1 MNYNRFPMS
10 MIILCVIYIGVD
22 EVNYD
27 RFPMSMI
34 ILCVIYIGVMR

>member
-1 MNYNRFPMS
+1 M
-10 MIILCVIYIGVD
+10 D

-34 ILCVIYIGVMR
+34 ILYVIYIGVDEVNYDR